1 MEKELIKDSDC
12 CVSAGRARK
21 VLGWRVGVGRER
33 LGVGTVGSVVGSYE
47 RMGWW
52 P

>member
-1 MEKELIKDSDC
+1 MEKELIKDSDL
-12 CVSAGRARK
+12 CVSAARAKR
-21 VLGWRVGVGRER
+21 VLGWKVGVGRER
-33 LGVGTVGSVVGSYE
+33 IDVGNVGSVVKSYE